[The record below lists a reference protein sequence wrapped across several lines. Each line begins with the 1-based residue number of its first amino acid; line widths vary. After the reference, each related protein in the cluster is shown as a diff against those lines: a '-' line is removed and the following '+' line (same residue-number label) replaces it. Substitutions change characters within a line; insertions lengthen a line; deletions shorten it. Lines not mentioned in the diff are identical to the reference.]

1 VYITTASKR
10 NMLLVPVLALLPRA
24 GGGYQVRPAGGGYVP
39 VTPGLFDEVTGTV
52 EVAGN
57 LTPGQLVQVPAS

>member
-1 VYITTASKR
+1 VYITTASKQ
-10 NMLLVPVLALLPRA
+10 NVLLVPVLALLPRA
-24 GGGYQVRPAGGGYVP
+24 GGGYQVRLAGGGYVT

-52 EVAGN
+52 EVDGN